1 MCGIGD
7 CWLAGC
13 VSDSD
18 SRNETMNEKMFMKP
32 THWAHEVWNGIEVNR
47 CIVAVHFRF
56 LDSEVILFFG

>member
-7 CWLAGC
+7 CWLAGPGC

-18 SRNETMNEKMFMKP
+18 SRNETMNEKMLMKP
-32 THWAHEVWNGIEVNR
+32 AHEAWNGIEVNR